1 MFPVIRS
8 RWDAR
13 KLSRTLRQSLADPNA
28 KWKIAVDDEENPEL
42 SNGDFRIVLEPRA
55 VRLLDAMHVYHD
67 GAEIWL
73 PLWTRLR
80 LRAAARS
87 RLIQDASD
95 HIQELVMKKSPR
107 EKTRAGRKEAK
118 RAG

>member
-13 KLSRTLRQSLADPNA
+13 KLSRKLRQSLADPNA
-28 KWKIAVDDEENPEL
+28 KWKIAVDDEGDPEL
-42 SNGDFRIVLEPRA
+42 SNGDFRIVLEPRV
-55 VRLLDAMHVYHD
+55 VRLLDALHVYHD

-80 LRAAARS
+80 LRATARS
-87 RLIQDASD
+87 RLIQDAND
-95 HIQELVMKKSPR
+95 HIQELVIKKPR
-107 EKTRAGRKEAK
+107 GERTRARRNEAK